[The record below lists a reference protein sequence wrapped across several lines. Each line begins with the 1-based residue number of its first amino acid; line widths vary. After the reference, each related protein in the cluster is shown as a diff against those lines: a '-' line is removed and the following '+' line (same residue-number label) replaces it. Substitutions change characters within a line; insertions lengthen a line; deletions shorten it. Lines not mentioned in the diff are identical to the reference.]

1 MQWQRHATGNWT
13 PVQMRRGGGGVGG
26 GAHNFHLFIG
36 HLVLSCLVFPT
47 IKAAQN
53 H

>member
-13 PVQMRRGGGGVGG
+13 PVQMRRGGGGGEGG
-26 GAHNFHLFIG
+26 HNFDLFID

-53 H
+53 N